1 MLCSLLFC
9 CCGRISWQP
18 YFGKK
23 RVPERAKFI
32 MVEKAHQQKPKANL
46 AVKNRQI
53 TFPMHAGGGRG
64 EGGEGERGEE
74 EGEE

>member
-1 MLCSLLFC
+1 
-9 CCGRISWQP
+9 
-18 YFGKK
+18 
-23 RVPERAKFI
+23 

-74 EGEE
+74 EGEEEEGPGYKTSYPTNRMRFLLQGS